1 MLRKIA
7 DHKKIS
13 AALFIIAAAL
23 TAAYFVL
30 CSIASGKANEIF
42 RREMARQQ
50 VLAGRITA
58 ADISADIWGNVYFR
72 RLVWLDDKGEPILDV
87 PSGRL
92 KISMLDVITG
102 KITGSSLRE
111 IELNEAA
118 LTLGFSK
125 DMKLE
130 MLTKKP
136 PAKKAAQAGAAA
148 GKNRPA
154 RRNRNLQ
161 LPEELPRLELLLHDC
176 TLTVLN
182 RKRLFRL
189 NDVDARIAIANK
201 QELRISLKTGP
212 FGGTIAGD
220 SLNLS
225 GKAALGT
232 EGQPVSFNLSM
243 YNVIPASLGLGKVEN
258 PANIGGEVKGSVQD
272 PKIDGVIR
280 FEELDI
286 PALHFT
292 NVSGNFHYEDGS
304 VNFTDVTGSVFGG
317 TVEAFGSYDIDSR
330 SYSIDAQGKD
340 LMAAAAAKSTKINCS
355 VDLDLKMRSEGKP
368 DSVKTYGSFKSG
380 PGSYMLIPF
389 KSISGKFDDQ
399 HKVLKFADVV
409 IETELGTVSTDAF
422 SIEKGRVK
430 LNDIYFDAGDG
441 NRLKIR

>member
-1 MLRKIA
+1 MLKKITE
-7 DHKKIS
+7 HKKI
-13 AALFIIAAAL
+13 AAVLFIAAAAL
-23 TAAYFVL
+23 TAAYFIL

-50 VLAGRITA
+50 VLAGSITA
-58 ADISADIWGNVYFR
+58 AGIEADIWGNVYFR

-92 KISMLDVITG
+92 KVSMLDVIMG
-102 KITGSSLRE
+102 NISGSSLRE
-111 IELNEAA
+111 IELNGAA

-130 MLTKKP
+130 MLTRKP
-136 PAKKAAQAGAAA
+136 PAKKTETAAAA
-148 GKNRPA
+148 GSDKPVQRH
-154 RRNRNLQ
+154 RNLQ
-161 LPEELPRLELLLHDC
+161 LPANLPRAELLLHDC

-189 NDVDARIAIANK
+189 NDVDASIAIADH
-201 QELRISLKTGP
+201 QELRVHLKTGP

-225 GKAALGT
+225 GKAALGI

-258 PANIGGEVKGSVQD
+258 PVNIGGEVKGSVKD
-272 PKIDGVIR
+272 PKIDGVIS

-292 NVSGNFHYEDGS
+292 DVTGNFHYEDGS

-330 SYSIDAQGKD
+330 SYSIDAAGKD
-340 LMAAAAAKSTKINCS
+340 LMAAAAARSTKINCN

-380 PGSYMLIPF
+380 AGSYMLIPF
-389 KSISGKFDDQ
+389 KSISGRFNDQ
-399 HKVLKFADVV
+399 NKVLKFTDVV
-409 IETELGTVSTDAF
+409 IETELGTVSTNAF

-430 LNDIYFDAGDG
+430 LNDIYFDIGG
-441 NRLKIR
+441 GTRLKIR